1 MKKSIIRTLLLVI
14 LLLLA
19 IVLGKVIGNVTADTP
34 FLSWLG
40 LSASFGLAP
49 ATVDLA
55 VMTVTFGLQIS
66 LNVAQGILLLVAIL
80 LYSHI
85 HIHD

>member
-1 MKKSIIRTLLLVI
+1 
-14 LLLLA
+14 
-19 IVLGKVIGNVTADTP
+19 
-34 FLSWLG
+34 
-40 LSASFGLAP
+40 
-49 ATVDLA
+49 
-55 VMTVTFGLQIS
+55 MTVTFGLQIS